1 MLCLA
6 TGPIPVKPTDQ
17 AMKINCSDSLS
28 QGQEDDYLSHDRLPF
43 TTLLQ
48 GVGNV
53 SPIASVTVLLQGSG
67 ALARTGFPK
76 VLELRRKRYPGS
88 LEPRKISQSHTIEQ
102 ILHERFIGREKIQE
116 DDNLCLGKKKL
127 GAENPGFIQCFFG
140 WEVGQSFSRWRFPGW
155 LLVGFQ
161 LQSLG

>member
-1 MLCLA
+1 MVCECYSSE
-6 TGPIPVKPTDQ
+6 GKGFHNGSV
-17 AMKINCSDSLS
+17 
-28 QGQEDDYLSHDRLPF
+28 

-161 LQSLG
+161 LQSLGWAQRLKELRAFKI